1 MLDPRHGYILW
12 SAAGPDHSSQWPL
25 VGTVIAAVLLACVP
39 VCESWLVSAEVATA
53 EELGGS
59 ALLLSD
65 KCRVTLLDFTNVH
78 KI

>member
-1 MLDPRHGYILW
+1 M
-12 SAAGPDHSSQWPL
+12 GP
-25 VGTVIAAVLLACVP
+25 VTVIGTSAAVLLACVRF
-39 VCESWLVSAEVATA
+39 VSAELATA

-65 KCRVTLLDFTNVH
+65 KCRVTLLDFTNFH

>member
-1 MLDPRHGYILW
+1 MVDPRHVYILW
-12 SAAGPDHSSQWPL
+12 SAAGPDHSSQWPPRGHCDCDSSAFL
-25 VGTVIAAVLLACVP
+25 P
-39 VCESWLVSAEVATA
+39 VCESWLASAELATA

-65 KCRVTLLDFTNVH
+65 KCRVTLLDFTNFH